1 MGKKKIKT
9 LPSTKTTKNI
19 VCTQTTSSNHLHPVW
34 RFDMLDRTG
43 EFAFDYTS
51 PNFRHQEVLCK
62 LIEYGNMTWGEIK
75 LQTHDKKNKAK
86 HHYLD
91 VTKLS
96 FAAMQRIKA
105 KHLEEETDALFS
117 LALQNKLRIIGVLR
131 HDVFHMVW
139 YDTEH
144 QFCPSTK

>member
-1 MGKKKIKT
+1 
-9 LPSTKTTKNI
+9 
-19 VCTQTTSSNHLHPVW
+19 
-34 RFDMLDRTG
+34 MLDRNG
-43 EFAFDYTS
+43 EFALDYMS
-51 PNFRHQEVLCK
+51 PDFNHREVLCK
-62 LIEYGNMTWGEIK
+62 LVEYGNMTWGEIK
-75 LQTHDKKNKAK
+75 LQTHDKNNKTK

-131 HDVFHMVW
+131 HDVFHLVW
-139 YDTEH
+139 YDTKH